1 MMGSCD
7 GSMSASQTLPLG
19 TCLNRKYTIRNILGN
34 GGFGITYGG
43 VEEET
48 GVHVAVKEY
57 FPHRLAH
64 RVREQ
69 GTLSVA
75 LFSEKYRQEFEE
87 GLRHFLDEAE
97 ILQEL
102 KHLKGIVSVYDF
114 FEENGTAYIV
124 MEYIEGP
131 TLGELVK
138 ESGTLSFSEMA
149 ALFSPLLLSIW
160 EIHQRRLIHR
170 DISPENLI
178 LGTDNRLHLIDFGA
192 AKMNPQEREN
202 HTVIL
207 KAGYAPAEL
216 YIPNG
221 KIGPWTD
228 IYSLC
233 ATMYFT
239 LTGSPPMEAIHRM
252 DQEEDEVL
260 PGLDHL
266 LPGQSAVLKKG
277 LALRAANRYANV
289 MKLREALMAPAGPG
303 QEETVSGTELPRER
317 AKRIRRLNL
326 KRRKRTFIL
335 ETVLSVL
342 LLLVLLVLWR
352 YGGTP
357 DYKTQPDVMVSGMPV
372 SPTDSEMSASPTD
385 SGMPISPTDSE
396 MSSSP
401 TDSGMSASPTDSEML
416 TSSTDSGMPTSSAS
430 PESAGERVVLSMV
443 SVTDMKLKKAKRILK
458 QLDPDINVSTVYVY
472 HETIA
477 AGRVVHQSVV
487 GDTLFTK
494 GNLSSILL
502 TVSKGKEKEKTTAA
516 PQRTPAPTGS
526 SGGKKR
532 PSNYDVKP
540 EDEYTDI
547 SLD

>member
-102 KHLKGIVSVYDF
+102 KHLNGIVSVYDF

-357 DYKTQPDVMVSGMPV
+357 DYKTQPDVMVSGMPA

-401 TDSGMSASPTDSEML
+401 TDSGMSASPTDSE
-416 TSSTDSGMPTSSAS
+416 MPTSSAS

-477 AGRVVHQSVV
+477 AGRVIHQSVV

-502 TVSKGKEKEKTTAA
+502 TVSKGKEEEKSTAA